1 MNKRPLTKI
10 ESQNLI
16 ELNNFGFESTLVF
29 LTTTMLKKSTID
41 AIQHL
46 RELLKKNKIH
56 DYLLQRQGESYKIF
70 IDSTYLEDDN
80 VYQLRTSLFRPLAK
94 TGDPRIWFHGFR
106 KLVMPNDILAIFV
119 SKKKV
124 IVLNLT
130 KNNLARDKILFLK
143 SKVLKFLDDHRSGIT
158 VATELLDLLKKISS
172 KGVLKSIFKT
182 YQSNSIGYTV
192 EKSLGI
198 KPNPS
203 KKPDFKGIEL
213 KSGRSTIFGKQTCR
227 INLFAKV
234 ANWSLSTYTSS
245 KEILDDFGYNRG
257 SQFKLYCT
265 VKHGTPNPQGLMLE
279 IEDAKR
285 WLHEVFKKS
294 SKTSPVVIWDM
305 KSLEDE
311 LIEKHN
317 ETFWIKAK
325 AEIIKGIE
333 HFTLLSVT
341 HTQKPNISQLERMIR
356 ENLITVDHLI
366 KRTPSGGAAEKG
378 PFFKI
383 QAKAIPQLFLGV
395 PVSYKF

>member
-1 MNKRPLTKI
+1 
-10 ESQNLI
+10 
-16 ELNNFGFESTLVF
+16 
-29 LTTTMLKKSTID
+29 
-41 AIQHL
+41 
-46 RELLKKNKIH
+46 
-56 DYLLQRQGESYKIF
+56 
-70 IDSTYLEDDN
+70 
-80 VYQLRTSLFRPLAK
+80 
-94 TGDPRIWFHGFR
+94 
-106 KLVMPNDILAIFV
+106 
-119 SKKKV
+119 
-124 IVLNLT
+124 
-130 KNNLARDKILFLK
+130 
-143 SKVLKFLDDHRSGIT
+143 
-158 VATELLDLLKKISS
+158 
-172 KGVLKSIFKT
+172 
-182 YQSNSIGYTV
+182 
-192 EKSLGI
+192 
-198 KPNPS
+198 
-203 KKPDFKGIEL
+203 
-213 KSGRSTIFGKQTCR
+213 
-227 INLFAKV
+227 LFAKV
-234 ANWSLSTYTSS
+234 ANWSFSTYTSS
-245 KEILDDFGYNRG
+245 KEILNDFGYYRG

-325 AEIIKGIE
+325 AEIIKGLE
-333 HFTLLSVT
+333 YFTLLSVT

-378 PFFKI
+378 PIFKI

>member
-1 MNKRPLTKI
+1 
-10 ESQNLI
+10 
-16 ELNNFGFESTLVF
+16 
-29 LTTTMLKKSTID
+29 
-41 AIQHL
+41 
-46 RELLKKNKIH
+46 
-56 DYLLQRQGESYKIF
+56 
-70 IDSTYLEDDN
+70 
-80 VYQLRTSLFRPLAK
+80 
-94 TGDPRIWFHGFR
+94 
-106 KLVMPNDILAIFV
+106 
-119 SKKKV
+119 
-124 IVLNLT
+124 
-130 KNNLARDKILFLK
+130 
-143 SKVLKFLDDHRSGIT
+143 
-158 VATELLDLLKKISS
+158 LKKISS

-203 KKPDFKGIEL
+203 KKPDYKGIEL

-234 ANWSLSTYTSS
+234 ANWSFSTYTSS
-245 KEILDDFGYNRG
+245 KEILNDFGYYRG

-325 AEIIKGIE
+325 AEIIKGLE
-333 HFTLLSVT
+333 YFTLLSVT

-378 PFFKI
+378 PIFKI